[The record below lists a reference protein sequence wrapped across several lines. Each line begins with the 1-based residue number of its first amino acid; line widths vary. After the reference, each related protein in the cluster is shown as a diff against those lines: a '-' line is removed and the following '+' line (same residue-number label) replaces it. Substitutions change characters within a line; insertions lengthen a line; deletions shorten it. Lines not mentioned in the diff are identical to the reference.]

1 MPTFQHG
8 KNGFLA
14 LGYENVNGRSAVTS
28 LTASVSG
35 STAVIACA
43 PATGTLLAGGQPTL
57 AGGSVY
63 GAFVNGIPYATTTK
77 FANGVTSYSASVNS
91 TVSGTASGSP
101 VLPMVNI
108 SQYLNDLSLPI
119 AIEPSETTTFSQAG
133 VKTYIVGLKGYTIT
147 FSGMYD
153 PTASTT
159 TLSNASTTGGLDQI
173 MTDLIAWQDNANTIN
188 GVYTPNFVS
197 FIYGP
202 STPGAFTGQ
211 APAPQY
217 YGQGII
223 TKYDLK
229 TSVSGV
235 VTFDSEI
242 QVTGAVTRTTL

>member
-14 LGYENVNGRSAVTS
+14 IGYENVNGRTAVTT
-28 LTASVSG
+28 LTSQVTGA
-35 STAVIACA
+35 TAVIACA

-57 AGGSVY
+57 SGGTVY
-63 GAFVNGIPYATTTK
+63 GAFVNGIPYATATK
-77 FANGVTSYSASVNS
+77 FANGTTSYTTLVNTS
-91 TVSGTASGSP
+91 ISGTASGAP

-133 VKTYIVGLKGYTIT
+133 VKTYIVGLKGYTIS

-153 PTASTT
+153 PTASTQV
-159 TLSNASTTGGLDQI
+159 SNASTTGGLDAI

-211 APAPQY
+211 AAAPQY